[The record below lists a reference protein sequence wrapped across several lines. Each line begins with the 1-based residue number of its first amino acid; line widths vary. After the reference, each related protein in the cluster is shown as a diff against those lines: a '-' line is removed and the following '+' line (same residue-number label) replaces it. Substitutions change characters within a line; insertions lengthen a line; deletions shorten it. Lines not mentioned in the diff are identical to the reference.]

1 MSAVIRP
8 ASARRHWGRL
18 ALGFAV
24 AVGVA
29 ALAAAPMPVQAQSQ
43 SASAPGTPP
52 AAAPSREQVERRL
65 TSNNTLIEQ
74 SSAARQ
80 IDASGNA
87 DALEQ
92 RDRAR
97 TLHSRARAALAEGD
111 LVQANRLADAA
122 ARTMMEAVRSA
133 APEQLNDRKDR
144 SDFDNRLKSTR
155 ALLEAQQ
162 RIAVEKGSGARNA
175 ELVQR
180 IEAMVGDAQRQADAG
195 RMPDA
200 RRLLDQAYGASRAAI
215 GGLRGGD
222 TLVRSLNFASKQ
234 EEYAYEIDRNDTHRM
249 LVQVLLQD
257 RRSAAADALVD
268 KALQAA
274 AGLRR
279 QAEEQAARREFEAGV
294 RTLEESTRELV
305 RAIRG
310 AGVFIPG

>member
-1 MSAVIRP
+1 MKPRQP
-8 ASARRHWGRL
+8 L
-18 ALGFAV
+18 ALARPIARQASMLLLLAAV
-24 AVGVA
+24 LAWLLGPA
-29 ALAAAPMPVQAQSQ
+29 QALAQTAAAQA
-43 SASAPGTPP
+43 ASAPL
-52 AAAPSREQVERRL
+52 SREQVERRL
-65 TSNNTLIEQ
+65 GSNATLIEQ

-80 IDASGNA
+80 IDSSGNA
-87 DALEQ
+87 DAAEQ

-97 TLHSRARAALAEGD
+97 ALHQRARAALAEGD
-111 LVQANRLADAA
+111 LVQANRLSDAA
-122 ARTMMEAVRSA
+122 ARTMLEAVRSA
-133 APEQLNDRKDR
+133 SPEQITDRKDR
-144 SDFDNRLKSTR
+144 SDFDTRLNATR
-155 ALLEAQQ
+155 ALIDALKRVAT
-162 RIAVEKGSGARNA
+162 EKNAGARNA

-180 IEAMVGDAQRQADAG
+180 IEGLVGDAQRQATAG
-195 RMPDA
+195 HLPDA

-215 GGLRGGD
+215 GNLRSGD
-222 TLVRSLNFASKQ
+222 TLVRSLNFATKQ

-257 RRSAAADALVD
+257 RRSVAVDAQVD

-274 AGLRR
+274 AVLRR

>member
-1 MSAVIRP
+1 V
-8 ASARRHWGRL
+8 L
-18 ALGFAV
+18 V
-24 AVGVA
+24 AGLA
-29 ALAAAPMPVQAQSQ
+29 ALVSPGLSRAQAAASPV
-43 SASAPGTPP
+43 ASAP
-52 AAAPSREQVERRL
+52 AAPTREQVERRL
-65 TSNNTLIEQ
+65 TSNNTLIEH

-80 IDASGNA
+80 IDASANA
-87 DALEQ
+87 DAMEQ

-97 TLHSRARAALAEGD
+97 TLHQRARAAWAEGD

-122 ARTMMEAVRSA
+122 ARTMMEAVRTA
-133 APEQLNDRKDR
+133 APEQVTDRKDR
-144 SDFDNRLKSTR
+144 GDFDSRLKSTR

-180 IEAMVGDAQRQADAG
+180 IEAMVADAQRQADAG
-195 RMPDA
+195 HLPDA

-222 TLVRSLNFASKQ
+222 TLVRSLHFASKQ
-234 EEYAYEIDRNDTHRM
+234 EEYAYEVDRNDTHRM

-257 RRSAAADALVD
+257 RRSAASDALVD

-274 AGLRR
+274 AELRR
-279 QAEEQAARREFEAGV
+279 QAEEQAGRREFDAGV